1 MSYKDH
7 THAPRKNHSRVQR
20 VQKQELLHR
29 QEQAPA
35 PRARRVEEVLPA
47 LQRAQAPQ
55 GNEVMAVEVVE
66 RKSFPGR
73 VVQFYHEVQDEMR
86 KVTWPDRAQLKDTTI
101 KIIIFVLFI
110 GAVIGLI
117 DLALQLILVQ
127 GIPSLFSRQ

>member
-1 MSYKDH
+1 
-7 THAPRKNHSRVQR
+7 
-20 VQKQELLHR
+20 
-29 QEQAPA
+29 
-35 PRARRVEEVLPA
+35 
-47 LQRAQAPQ
+47 
-55 GNEVMAVEVVE
+55 MASVEVVE

-127 GIPSLFSRQ
+127 GIPSLFSGR